1 MKFGV
6 KEQKH
11 SAAADRKKV
20 KDEALKV
27 AVAKAR
33 RDRVRRKKL
42 DLQLN
47 QCATTKK
54 ELLAGLREART
65 ATAKMAYLTLQLRL
79 WRHQAPSPSSAVPKS
94 SCRDTHKK
102 SGRAGFS
109 VEKIRDGIIRLIS
122 QVAKG
127 TVTLTPQTNTGPT
140 DLTYRGEG
148 ATGMS
153 RQLADAEQA
162 AWQGEEAIVT
172 LEAKEEL
179 RKQNRIKTAKKK
191 KSESRRHKTIRK
203 GKRRNRSSRKR
214 PTWRERREKRM
225 RT

>member
-1 MKFGV
+1 M
-6 KEQKH
+6 
-11 SAAADRKKV
+11 
-20 KDEALKV
+20 LKV

-42 DLQLN
+42 DLQLH

-54 ELLAGLREART
+54 ELLAGLRKGRT

-94 SCRDTHKK
+94 SYRDTHKK

-109 VEKIRDGIIRLIS
+109 VEKIRDGIIHLIS
-122 QVAKG
+122 QVATG
-127 TVTLTPQTNTGPT
+127 AVTLAPQTNTT

-162 AWQGEEAIVT
+162 AWQGE
-172 LEAKEEL
+172 K
-179 RKQNRIKTAKKK
+179 
-191 KSESRRHKTIRK
+191 
-203 GKRRNRSSRKR
+203 
-214 PTWRERREKRM
+214 
-225 RT
+225 